1 MLLAPLFFL
10 FYQVARQ
17 CPKFRSISLR
27 GSAPVLLT
35 ELQPRLHTGAPMS
48 YENWGI
54 CGRICSI
61 CSQTCQLFRTLS
73 ESLRSFWDNKVKRR
87 FFASPQKEEVPTS
100 TADYIFHREK
110 ILELGSILKNKRL
123 SLDKRAQAAQKIGL
137 LSFTGT
143 ASPLC

>member
-1 MLLAPLFFL
+1 
-10 FYQVARQ
+10 
-17 CPKFRSISLR
+17 
-27 GSAPVLLT
+27 
-35 ELQPRLHTGAPMS
+35 MS